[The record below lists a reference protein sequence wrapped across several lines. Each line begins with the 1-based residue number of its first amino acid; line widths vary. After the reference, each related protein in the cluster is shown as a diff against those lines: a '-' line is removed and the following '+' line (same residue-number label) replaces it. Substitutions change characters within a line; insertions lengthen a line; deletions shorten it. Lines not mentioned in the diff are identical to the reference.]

1 MRHIEES
8 VDDGYLEIG
17 VGDNG
22 TEPIYVR
29 QYDKTSNI
37 THSATLLDNGGASSF
52 PVRVTA
58 PTMYTSN

>member
-8 VDDGYLEIG
+8 VDNGYLEIG

-29 QYDKTSNI
+29 QYDKTPNI
-37 THSATLLDNGGASSF
+37 THSATLLGSNGASSF
-52 PVRVTA
+52 PVSVTA